1 MKNAKKF
8 TMRTIAATLATL
20 SMMSTISLAAS
31 AIEMNDTAAMSE
43 PTVMSELVTAVPP
56 STEDTETVPVDE
68 TSDPTSEEST
78 ETVPVDETSDSTSEE
93 STETVPVD
101 ETSDPTSAEDTET
114 VPVDETSDPT
124 SAEDTET
131 TPAEEISDPTSAE
144 DTETTPAEETAEP
157 IPAESTETA
166 PVENAASGLPSD
178 STAATYTI
186 TFETDGGTVIDPIT
200 AEAGTAITAPE
211 APTKDGFY
219 FADWSE
225 PIPETMPEQDLII
238 TAIWSD
244 TPVEEATADSTA
256 LTYTI
261 TFDTDG
267 GTVIDP
273 ITAEAGTAITAPEA
287 PTKDGFYFKS
297 WSLPVPRFMPEKNT
311 TIKAEWSET
320 PVYDSIEEAFADTAH
335 IKFVDDEGNEINS
348 SSAGLPSGTDTLYGP
363 YTMEE
368 TGESS
373 MCLYSAGDVINDIGD
388 AFKELD
394 LSKDQEAMLK
404 SIGTKMV
411 DESFATIAKLYPGS
425 GILLAP
431 FQVLFH
437 KGVDNDPMG
446 KMNEK
451 LDQMDSKLDKLSTKL
466 DGIAKNIEHST
477 EWIGRHIENVEDMST
492 IKKSFISLAPSAHE
506 LCKDIKGVEL
516 NPNYVNNYEKTFMI
530 AQLGTKQNYK
540 DVAKNVYILQNH
552 MYGGSTAFPNMYDA
566 AYNLCADQRMISM
579 EAYED
584 AKTMVDDLT
593 MSYVSAVAL
602 MQEIETAQ
610 RAVERFGEKE
620 IAQLSPDIRAFY
632 EFYKKHDMT
641 RMEQNYGEVA
651 AALLACAYGSHKF
664 DQAYNNSDFIN
675 KGAVRKPLVVEY
687 KTLYLSINDRHA
699 EKVACSPYE
708 SNDAKFS
715 RSLTNKQ
722 SSLTETERKDLID
735 YIRTKRPGM
744 SIDEY
749 LRRYGVKINDYRE
762 SDKTSRNIYLVTD
775 DSVIEG
781 IKLIGREDPTWISR
795 IEFRSHKYN
804 LKSTINALDNT
815 LTENSLYFAEAKQEK
830 KFCFGEEYSWS
841 FYECYTT
848 YMNFLFIY

>member
-144 DTETTPAEETAEP
+144 DTETTPTEETAEP

-186 TFETDGGTVIDPIT
+186 TFE
-200 AEAGTAITAPE
+200 
-211 APTKDGFY
+211 
-219 FADWSE
+219 
-225 PIPETMPEQDLII
+225 
-238 TAIWSD
+238 
-244 TPVEEATADSTA
+244 
-256 LTYTI
+256 
-261 TFDTDG
+261 TDG